1 MWHYPPAIWSYRA
14 QHLQKSCYLVKFSR
28 LVLCCVDKLLLMGS
42 IRNLMHLCIK
52 LKLNIQYLKVK
63 PHANSIANTSI
74 TVSGKYIQT
83 YTVRG
88 KTIIDTL

>member
-1 MWHYPPAIWSYRA
+1 
-14 QHLQKSCYLVKFSR
+14 
-28 LVLCCVDKLLLMGS
+28 
-42 IRNLMHLCIK
+42 MHLCIK